1 MKTGALLDA
10 SCACVDAGDALTAAP
25 PVLIQP
31 TSSAPGAG
39 QLPFSF
45 SPVGVCVRVLG
56 FVFVHAISLE
66 DTFFVESFDPS
77 LFFLMEIKCMRA
89 PRKTGS
95 LQLQEESISYRIP
108 HCIRTRGA
116 SERHSLGASRK
127 HRFIVSKANIGFV
140 LPCMWD
146 PYK

>member
-1 MKTGALLDA
+1 MCRWEVKTGALLDA
-10 SCACVDAGDALTAAP
+10 PCACVDAGDALTAAP

-39 QLPFSF
+39 QLPLTSWC
-45 SPVGVCVRVLG
+45 VCVCVCWVWFSCTR
-56 FVFVHAISLE
+56 SLLR
-66 DTFFVESFDPS
+66 TPFFVESLDPS

-108 HCIRTRGA
+108 HCIRTRGG
-116 SERHSLGASRK
+116 SERRTQPRSLQRTPI
-127 HRFIVSKANIGFV
+127 H
-140 LPCMWD
+140 CE
-146 PYK
+146 